1 MRIMREESFGP
12 VRAVMAVGSAEEARR
27 ARQRLRVRPQRQRL
41 DARHRARHGARRAHR
56 QRQRVRERVRGLGGR
71 PALPFGGVK
80 QSGLGTRH
88 GGAEGLRQFC
98 VRQAMLVEPGKSKT
112 DGAWFPYSAR
122 RARLMERVL
131 PLMFGW

>member
-1 MRIMREESFGP
+1 MALAERIESGN
-12 VRAVMAVGSAEEARR
+12 VCVNECVVSAG
-27 ARQRLRVRPQRQRL
+27 V
-41 DARHRARHGARRAHR
+41 
-56 QRQRVRERVRGLGGR
+56 

-88 GGAEGLRQFC
+88 GGPEGLRQFC
-98 VRQAMLVEPGKSKT
+98 VRQAMLVEPGRSRT
-112 DGAWFPYSAR
+112 DGAWFPYSLK